1 MVYSC
6 GFKLLQHNGE
16 ILGASCSPWGSCP
29 RKDECLGQ
37 VHEEGWMM
45 NFDQD
50 GSFQKYG
57 GDDASVIGRLYF
69 KVKRRNIVMNE
80 GKWGKPLWRNI
91 KKAKA
96 GNATCCVLNSVN

>member
-1 MVYSC
+1 
-6 GFKLLQHNGE
+6 
-16 ILGASCSPWGSCP
+16 
-29 RKDECLGQ
+29 
-37 VHEEGWMM
+37 M

-80 GKWGKPLWRNI
+80 GK
-91 KKAKA
+91 
-96 GNATCCVLNSVN
+96 